1 MHVNNIWPNL
11 SMNPLLLTEQN
22 LRLDTF
28 NYFKKDEM
36 SIFRETRK
44 ISIIFGKLWIK
55 NCPIVLQD
63 WYV

>member
-1 MHVNNIWPNL
+1 
-11 SMNPLLLTEQN
+11 MNPLLLTEQN

-28 NYFKKDEM
+28 NYLKKDEM
-36 SIFRETRK
+36 SIFTETRK
-44 ISIIFGKLWIK
+44 ISIIIGKLWIK